1 MPAGTPEGT
10 KAQGDDV
17 GRLFWKFFFF
27 FWLAQLSTGTG
38 IGVMIWLASHVPD
51 SRLAAVDASPPA
63 RFEVAAAAATLRHGG
78 VAALRDLLAA
88 QRGEHAPQ
96 LVVVDEQQHP
106 LFAASVVPLAPEVLA
121 QARALAAGAAAHTG
135 VEQVAADDGHT
146 YLLFAAPRA
155 HRPPPGEMAPPG
167 GPEAR
172 DLPNSPDSPNP
183 PNSPPPPQPPHSRS
197 PFPPLLPIIA
207 GALVSLVF
215 AALLARYFSKPI
227 RSLRSAFAA
236 AAAGDL
242 AQNLGPAMGRRRD
255 ELADLGRDFDRMAGQ
270 LKILMD
276 SQRRL
281 LHDVSHELR
290 SPLARLQAATGL
302 ARQQPERMEDSLARI
317 DRESVRM
324 DKLVSELLALSRLE
338 AGMADRLDDS
348 VDVGELLGNVVDDAR
363 FEAGARQC
371 RIELAAD
378 RDVFV
383 RGNAE
388 LLHSAAENIVR
399 NALKHSPAGG
409 LVEVGAAVVAGE
421 VIVRV
426 VDRGPG
432 VAEADLAS
440 IFKPFFRSA
449 SENPADGHGLG
460 LAISQR
466 VVESLHGRVAAANR
480 DGGGLCVTI
489 SLPALAA
496 SANS

>member
-1 MPAGTPEGT
+1 M
-10 KAQGDDV
+10 

-27 FWLAQLSTGTG
+27 FWLAQLCTGIG
-38 IGVMIWLASHVPD
+38 IGVMIWLESHVPD
-51 SRLAAVDASPPA
+51 SRPAVVDASPPA
-63 RFEVAAAAATLRHGG
+63 RFVVAAAAATLRHGG

-88 QRGEHAPQ
+88 QRGEPAPQ
-96 LVVVDEQQHP
+96 LVVIDELQRP
-106 LFAASVVPLAPEVLA
+106 LFATPSELLAPEALA
-121 QARALAAGAAAHTG
+121 QARALAAGAAGATALAG
-135 VEQVAADDGHT
+135 VEQVAANDGHT
-146 YLLFAAPRA
+146 YLLFVPPRA
-155 HRPPPGEMAPPG
+155 HRPPP
-167 GPEAR
+167 
-172 DLPNSPDSPNP
+172 
-183 PNSPPPPQPPHSRS
+183 PPQSLRSRS
-197 PFPPLLPIIA
+197 PFPPLLPIVA

-242 AQNLGPAMGRRRD
+242 EQNLGPAMGKRRD

-338 AGMADRLDDS
+338 AGMAGRLDDS

-363 FEAGARQC
+363 FEAGASQC
-371 RIELAAD
+371 RIELAVD
-378 RDVFV
+378 KDVFV

-409 LVEVGAAVVAGE
+409 LVEVSAALVAGE

-432 VAEADLAS
+432 IAEADLAS
-440 IFKPFFRSA
+440 IFKPFFRSP
-449 SENPADGHGLG
+449 SENSADGHGLG
-460 LAISQR
+460 LAISRR
-466 VVESLHGRVAAANR
+466 VVESLHGRVAAVNR
-480 DGGGLCVTI
+480 AGGGLCVTI
-489 SLPALAA
+489 SLPALAG
-496 SANS
+496 SGPN

>member
-1 MPAGTPEGT
+1 M
-10 KAQGDDV
+10 

-27 FWLAQLSTGTG
+27 FWLAQLTTGTG
-38 IGVMIWLASHVPD
+38 IGVMIWLESHVPD

-88 QRGEHAPQ
+88 QRGEHAPR
-96 LVVVDEQQHP
+96 LVVIDEQQRP
-106 LFAASVVPLAPEVLA
+106 LFATSLAPLAPEALA
-121 QARALAAGAAAHTG
+121 QARALAAGPAGATALAG

-172 DLPNSPDSPNP
+172 NS
-183 PNSPPPPQPPHSRS
+183 SPPPRSRS
-197 PFPPLLPIIA
+197 PFPPLLPIVA

-236 AAAGDL
+236 AADGDL
-242 AQNLGPAMGRRRD
+242 AQNLGPAMGKRRD

-338 AGMADRLDDS
+338 AGMVERLDDC

-378 RDVFV
+378 KDVFV

-440 IFKPFFRSA
+440 IFKPFFRSP

-466 VVESLHGRVAAANR
+466 VVESLHGHIGAANR
-480 DGGGLCVTI
+480 EGGGLCVTI

-496 SANS
+496 SATA